1 MIELVMSAVL
11 SQSQPVSDERA
22 NVVGSACAAAISL
35 VIDNITT
42 GWSHQENLR
51 DRKVIDFYDRFACT
65 PGEEGMVFISAY
77 QRNATRGGISH
88 YLVDVTDMSIVEI
101 TAER

>member
-1 MIELVMSAVL
+1 
-11 SQSQPVSDERA
+11 
-22 NVVGSACAAAISL
+22 
-35 VIDNITT
+35 
-42 GWSHQENLR
+42 
-51 DRKVIDFYDRFACT
+51 
-65 PGEEGMVFISAY
+65 MVFISAY